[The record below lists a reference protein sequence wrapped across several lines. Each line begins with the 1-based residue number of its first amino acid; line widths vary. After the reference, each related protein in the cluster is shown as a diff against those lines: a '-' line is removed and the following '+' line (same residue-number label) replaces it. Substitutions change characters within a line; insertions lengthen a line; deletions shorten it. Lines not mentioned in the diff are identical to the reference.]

1 MSTFERSLT
10 VSPKLS
16 DIFGRKTCLLFAYSV
31 FALGCL
37 FCGLARSMNELIAA
51 RVLAGVGGGGMST

>member
-1 MSTFERSLT
+1 MLNSKKKTFIRE
-10 VSPKLS
+10 
-16 DIFGRKTCLLFAYSV
+16 IGRYIWSQVLLLFAYSA

-51 RVLAGVGGGGMST
+51 RVFAGIGGGGMTT